1 MKIRV
6 RAPASTAN
14 VGPGF
19 DCVAVALD
27 LWNEL
32 EVEDGD
38 GEADLDHIGVRAF
51 AQLAP
56 VASRRF
62 RWIDRIPYERGLGSS
77 ASVIALGLVAAAL
90 SLGRKPDPEELLPAG
105 VGLEGHA
112 DNPGRRARGRRL
124 RHVEGGASYA
134 SPAAFRQCRSRSF
147 RRRPCRPRCPAPA
160 FPPRSRTAMRP
171 SRRLVLPRSSALHCR
186 AARPS
191 CSPKRCRI
199 DCHEPCQAPNAPLLG
214 QPAKASLP
222 RLLASPCRAPGPTVI
237 VWAREDAANE
247 CAHAL
252 GRRFPGERVV
262 PLAVSQAGAGRTD
275 E

>member
-1 MKIRV
+1 MRIHV

-38 GEADLDHIGVRAF
+38 GEPDLDHIGVRAF

-90 SLGRKPDPEELLPAG
+90 SLGRKPDPEELLTAG
-105 VGLEGHA
+105 VELEGHA
-112 DNPGRRARGRRL
+112 DNLAAALAGGVCVTWEGRIARIAGSVPAVPIALVPEATVSTALSRTGL
-124 RHVEGGASYA
+124 PATISHGD
-134 SPAAFRQCRSRSF
+134 AAF
-147 RRRPCRPRCPAPA
+147 
-160 FPPRSRTAMRP
+160 T
-171 SRRLVLPRSSALHCR
+171 
-186 AARPS
+186 AARATLLGAALS
-191 CSPKRCRI
+191 SGSPELFSEALQDRL
-199 DCHEPCQAPNAPLLG
+199 HEPYRAPTAPLLREARDNL
-214 QPAKASLP
+214 PAEALGVTLSG
-222 RLLASPCRAPGPTVI
+222 SGPTVI
-237 VWAREDAANE
+237 VWAREEAANE

-252 GRRFPGERVV
+252 GKRFPGERVV
-262 PLAVSQAGAGRTD
+262 PLAVSQVGAGRAD